1 MTNIIDYNICL
12 IEDIEEEKR
21 NKLKDNLKLIDN
33 LSNNLEESINELKTT
48 FEKINEDKENLKIKN
63 SKNIY

>member
-33 LSNNLEESINELKTT
+33 LSNNLEESINELKTI